1 MTIRQAS
8 APNPPFAAPISCTQV
23 SSELILVVSVPS
35 NTGDTSAGEVDVWD
49 GADAGGAVSEGGG
62 GGLAWSI
69 GGGNE
74 ELTGAEEM
82 SRAEEEAL
90 MGLDASAETVVAAAT
105 PRVSACNAWEAAG
118 PLVASLTCM
127 KGCHVKAIVGVV

>member
-1 MTIRQAS
+1 MRG
-8 APNPPFAAPISCTQV
+8 CR
-23 SSELILVVSVPS
+23 
-35 NTGDTSAGEVDVWD
+35 W
-49 GADAGGAVSEGGG
+49 GGAVSEGGG
-62 GGLAWSI
+62 EGLAGFI

-74 ELTGAEEM
+74 ELTGDEEL

-90 MGLDASAETVVAAAT
+90 LGLDASAETVAAAAT